1 MSFIFTKKNIYP
13 LILPQH
19 FYVDRFQTPN
29 AYIEMNPSMNIDTDG
44 NVKILVRCVN
54 YRKFYTKPVTM
65 YTMYQYFS
73 NSIYY
78 VLDGKI
84 EDDIVLDID
93 SFSINHIE
101 YNYDLP
107 VFITCWKGLEDIR
120 FIDSTTILA
129 IIPECNKNGN
139 PSIFQA
145 KIEKNSIHSFKECYP
160 NHIEKNWMP
169 YINTDGTPYVIYS
182 LSPFKI
188 KQVETEEFKEI
199 NISVENAEML
209 KGYNGSTNGISYK
222 KNFYLFLIHTNKE
235 RVYQRWLLFDIVT
248 YDVQLSQP
256 FTFFKHSYIEFPISL
271 CEFQTR
277 LFISLGVNDD
287 KAFVIETDFT
297 EIEKFFINEK
307 N

>member
-19 FYVDRFQTPN
+19 FYVDRFQNLN
-29 AYIEMNPSMNIDTDG
+29 AYIEMNPSMNIAIDG

-54 YRKFYTKPVTM
+54 YRKFCNKQFTM
-65 YTMYQYFS
+65 YECFS

-78 VLDGKI
+78 VLEGKI
-84 EDDIVLDID
+84 EYDKILDIET
-93 SFSINHIE
+93 FSINTIE
-101 YNYDLP
+101 YDYNLP
-107 VFITCWKGLEDIR
+107 VFNTCWKGLEDIR
-120 FIDSTTILA
+120 FIDSNTILA
-129 IIPECNKNGN
+129 IIPECNQNGN

-145 KIEKNSIHSFKECYP
+145 KIEKNTIHSFKECYP
-160 NHIEKNWMP
+160 NHIEKNWMS
-169 YINTDGTPYVIYS
+169 YISTDGTPYVVYS

-188 KQVETEEFKEI
+188 KEIETDEFKELFV
-199 NISVENAEML
+199 SVENAEML
-209 KGYNGSTNGISYK
+209 KGYNGSTNGIPYK

-235 RVYQRWLLFDIVT
+235 RVYHRWLLFDIVT
-248 YDVQLSQP
+248 HNIQLSEP
-256 FTFFKHSYIEFPISL
+256 FTFFKNSYIEFPISL

-297 EIEKFFINEK
+297 EVEKFIIHFP
-307 N
+307 